1 MNVRQSKMQFS
12 CIRFALSRI
21 VVLNIFLRQGQ
32 IFPCVEVSAETGL
45 KFIQYAKQEIPRQL
59 KLPAFRMLRK

>member
-1 MNVRQSKMQFS
+1 MYVRQSKIQFS

-21 VVLNIFLRQGQ
+21 VVLNVFQRQGQ
-32 IFPCVEVSAETGL
+32 IFPHTEVSTETGL
-45 KFIQYAKQEIPRQL
+45 KFLQYATQEIPRQL

>member
-1 MNVRQSKMQFS
+1 MQFS

-32 IFPCVEVSAETGL
+32 MFPYAEVSIETGL
-45 KFIQYAKQEIPRQL
+45 KFLQYATQEIQR
-59 KLPAFRMLRK
+59 